1 MYPILERGRMGCCAS
16 RWSGMTRI
24 HRTAANQVVQELRE
38 RILSGDL
45 PVGAHLRQEAVAE
58 MFGLSRIP
66 VREALQRLD
75 AEGWVTF
82 APHRGAFVAG
92 LSALEVAE
100 LFELRL
106 LLEPH
111 LLERAVPRFG
121 TEDLQALRAAA
132 ERFEAALE
140 QDDRAAWGAANRAFH
155 RQLYAPAGRP
165 RIAALAQGFD
175 LRVEAY
181 VGAHL
186 ALDGIRERATAEHR
200 RLVAAVEA
208 GDGVRA
214 VGFLRTHLERTRAD
228 LVGWIVQRE
237 KAA

>member
-1 MYPILERGRMGCCAS
+1 MQRL
-16 RWSGMTRI
+16 
-24 HRTAANQVVQELRE
+24 HRTAADQVVQELRQ
-38 RILSGDL
+38 RILTGEL
-45 PVGAHLRQEAVAE
+45 PAGAHLRQEAVAE

-75 AEGWVTF
+75 AEGWVRF
-82 APHRGAFVAG
+82 APHRGAFVSG
-92 LSALEVAE
+92 LSSEEVAE

-121 TEDLQALRAAA
+121 PASLSSLREAAA
-132 ERFEAALE
+132 LFERELSG
-140 QDDRAAWGAANRAFH
+140 DDRRGWGAANRAFH

-165 RIAALAQGFD
+165 RIASLAQGFD
-175 LRVEAY
+175 ERVEAY

-186 ALDGIRERATAEHR
+186 ALEGIAPRAIAEHR
-200 RLVAAVEA
+200 QLVAAVEA
-208 GDGVRA
+208 ADAARA
-214 VGFLRTHLERTRAD
+214 VTVLRDHLERTRD
-228 LVGWIVQRE
+228 ELTGWIDKRE